1 MSGTLVLDW
10 AVLAVSLYNTIV
22 LLWLGLTV
30 LLNAKR
36 RSWGVWLAGGG
47 LLLGAAFF
55 VSHTA
60 ILGRGLHAVGRGM
73 NFWWHVGWG
82 AVIVSPLLWYV
93 VMLWYAGYWDAAPS
107 MASASLH
114 RRQRAWFP
122 LTALLSVSLVAM
134 LLFVY
139 PLPSYGQATMLDL
152 SAAPSVA
159 GIPVL
164 LLAYP
169 GYILL
174 CIGLSLDALRQPV
187 SRYAAAGRAL
197 DDRAR
202 QRARPWLLASTILL
216 LLVSLLVAWAMAWIV
231 SNARQ
236 GAVTIVDPALSV
248 ALAWFDLAISLLIAL
263 AITLLGQ
270 AVVAYEIFTGE
281 TLPRRGFFRHW
292 RSALI
297 LAAGYGVVVGGSL
310 AISLRPIYVLLLT
323 TVLMVAFYALSGWRS
338 FAERERYISNLR
350 PFVSSQRLYE
360 SLLAPSS
367 RTADVDVSALFDA
380 LCRDVLGVQRA
391 YLVAQGPLAPLVG
404 SALAFPGGVPVPR
417 LALGEIT
424 AQFDSPQT
432 ICVPLDPARSGGVMW
447 AVSLW
452 SERGLIGVLLLG
464 EKREGGL
471 YTQEE
476 IEIARA
482 SGERLIDV
490 QATAQVSGRLMA
502 LLRQRIAQVRVMEGQ
517 GRRVLHDEI
526 LPQLHAAI
534 LHLGALPDQPAV
546 QQAVE
551 ALTTAH
557 RQISDLMHDTASS
570 APHRLAEQGLFA
582 ALQASVEGDF
592 EGAFDR
598 VEWHSSPEAVQAVGR
613 LPLYVAEVLFY
624 AAQELIRNAAR
635 HARGAPPHGDPGRT
649 LNLQVGLDASGL
661 VVEDDGVGFGAAPQ
675 GAAGG
680 RNGLRFHSTMLAA
693 VGGSLE
699 VTALPGQG
707 TRATIHLPQG

>member
-1 MSGTLVLDW
+1 
-10 AVLAVSLYNTIV
+10 
-22 LLWLGLTV
+22 
-30 LLNAKR
+30 
-36 RSWGVWLAGGG
+36 
-47 LLLGAAFF
+47 
-55 VSHTA
+55 
-60 ILGRGLHAVGRGM
+60 
-73 NFWWHVGWG
+73 
-82 AVIVSPLLWYV
+82 
-93 VMLWYAGYWDAAPS
+93 
-107 MASASLH
+107 
-114 RRQRAWFP
+114 
-122 LTALLSVSLVAM
+122 
-134 LLFVY
+134 
-139 PLPSYGQATMLDL
+139 MLDL
-152 SAAPSVA
+152 PATPAVS
-159 GIPVL
+159 GIPVFL
-164 LLAYP
+164 LVYP

-174 CIGLSLDALRQPV
+174 CIGLSLDALRHTA
-187 SRYAAAGRAL
+187 SRYPTPDREIG
-197 DDRAR
+197 DRAR
-202 QRARPWLLASTILL
+202 RRARPWLLASTVLL

-248 ALAWFDLAISLLIAL
+248 ALTWFDLAISSLIAL
-263 AITLLGQ
+263 AVTVLGQ

-292 RSALI
+292 RSALS

-310 AISLRPIYVLLLT
+310 SIALRPIYVLLLT

-338 FAERERYISNLR
+338 FAERERYMSHLR

-360 SLLAPSS
+360 SLLAPSPQV
-367 RTADVDVSALFDA
+367 ADVDVSALFDA
-380 LCRDVLGVQRA
+380 LCLDVLAVQRA
-391 YLVAQGPLAPLVG
+391 YLVAQGPLASLVG
-404 SALAFPGGVPVPR
+404 SALAFPASAPVPR
-417 LALGEIT
+417 LALGEVT

-432 ICVPLDPARSGGVMW
+432 ICVPLDPDRSDGMRW
-447 AVSLW
+447 AVPLW

-471 YTQEE
+471 STQEE

-482 SGERLIDV
+482 SGERLIDI

-517 GRRVLHDEI
+517 GRRALHDEI

-546 QQAVE
+546 QQAVA
-551 ALTTAH
+551 ALTAAH

-570 APHRLAEQGLFA
+570 APHRLAEQGLLA
-582 ALQASVEGDF
+582 ALQASVESDF

-598 VEWHSSPEAVQAVGR
+598 VEWHSSPEAVQTLGR
-613 LPLYVAEVLFY
+613 QPLYVAEVLFF

-635 HARGAPPHGDPGRT
+635 HARGAPPHGDPQRT
-649 LNLQVGLDASGL
+649 LNLQVVLDESSL
-661 VVEDDGVGFGAAPQ
+661 VVEDDGVGFGAVSQ

-693 VGGSLE
+693 VGGSIE
-699 VTALPGQG
+699 VTPLPGQG
-707 TRATIHLPQG
+707 TRAMIHLPQP